1 MCCAQTRQQ
10 EQEQRQDREA
20 GLGLTQALEFKH
32 TSVKHLYHVVALK
45 VLIHPFT
52 KTYSILRWVLET

>member
-1 MCCAQTRQQ
+1 MCYAQTRQQ

-32 TSVKHLYHVVALK
+32 TSVKHSYHVVALK
-45 VLIHPFT
+45 VLIHPF
-52 KTYSILRWVLET
+52 